1 MAHSLVGFYGM
12 LGDMRRLRDLIP
24 ESYVN
29 DAALRQ
35 KGEDDH
41 GIGLLSG
48 DDDCPAFDRLWKYC
62 RAYAVNDIVLPI
74 NEFLGS
80 FRCVIYV
87 DIDWHRDNSFRRAEC
102 LRGLLAAKKSVAPLI

>member
-41 GIGLLSG
+41 GIACVLVDGASDIAINWSG
-48 DDDCPAFDRLWKYC
+48 NMHHASACKANGFC
-62 RAYAVNDIVLPI
+62 
-74 NEFLGS
+74 
-80 FRCVIYV
+80 
-87 DIDWHRDNSFRRAEC
+87 
-102 LRGLLAAKKSVAPLI
+102 

>member
-12 LGDMRRLRDLIP
+12 LGDMRHLHDLIP

-41 GIGLLSG
+41 GIRLLSG

-62 RAYAVNDIVLPI
+62 RAYA
-74 NEFLGS
+74 G
-80 FRCVIYV
+80 
-87 DIDWHRDNSFRRAEC
+87 
-102 LRGLLAAKKSVAPLI
+102 G

>member
-1 MAHSLVGFYGM
+1 MAASRPCWNGLQRAPMTAAGVLLLRPRPARVAMAHSLVGFYGM
-12 LGDMRRLRDLIP
+12 LGDMRRFRDLIP

-62 RAYAVNDIVLPI
+62 RAYA
-74 NEFLGS
+74 G
-80 FRCVIYV
+80 
-87 DIDWHRDNSFRRAEC
+87 
-102 LRGLLAAKKSVAPLI
+102 G

>member
-1 MAHSLVGFYGM
+1 MAHSLVSFYGM

-41 GIGLLSG
+41 GIGLLGG

-62 RAYAVNDIVLPI
+62 RAYA
-74 NEFLGS
+74 G
-80 FRCVIYV
+80 
-87 DIDWHRDNSFRRAEC
+87 
-102 LRGLLAAKKSVAPLI
+102 G